1 MPVRLSMEAGMW
13 GRGGGLD
20 MRGPLQASMLNTSFP
35 AMVLFKGVL
44 KT

>member
-1 MPVRLSMEAGMW
+1 MQG
-13 GRGGGLD
+13 GGGGLD
-20 MRGPLQASMLNTSFP
+20 MKGPLKASMLNTSFP